1 MKVLLIG
8 SGGREHALAWKLD
21 QSPLVTD
28 LTCAPGNA
36 GISEIAATV
45 AIAADDIPTL
55 LGLIQRE
62 NYDFVVVGP
71 EAPLALGIVDELQE
85 RGVKVF
91 GPTEAAAQLESSKS
105 FTKALCDKYDI
116 PTAKYGV
123 FTDIKEAKAFLK
135 TMDAPYVLK
144 ADGLAAGKGVVI
156 PETLKEANAELD
168 EFFSG
173 KFGDA
178 GQKVLIEEF
187 MHGEEASFFAISDGK
202 TALPLIAAQDHKR
215 AYDGDK
221 GPNTGGMGAYSPAP
235 VFTDEVF
242 ADVMANIIQ
251 PTIDGM
257 AKDGHPFVGVLF
269 AGLMITKD
277 GPKLIEYNARFGD
290 PECQVMMRRLHSDLM
305 EIFIAAEAGKLKKL
319 KAPTWTDNPVVNVVM
334 AAKGYPGTY
343 KKGTKI
349 NGTENAEI
357 GDPDIVVFHA
367 GTKRDEEGQLL
378 SNGGRVL
385 NVTAEGETIEEAVKK
400 AYDAVEAIDWKDG
413 FYRTDIAHHAL
424 KRS

>member
-123 FTDIKEAKAFLK
+123 FTGVKEAKAFLK

-156 PETLKEANAELD
+156 PETLKEANAELE

-215 AYDGDK
+215 AHDGDK

-349 NGTENAEI
+349 NGIENAEI
-357 GDPDIVVFHA
+357 GNSDVVVFHA
-367 GTKRDEEGQLL
+367 GTKRDEDGQLL

-400 AYDAVEAIDWKDG
+400 AYAAVEAIDWKDG

-424 KRS
+424 NRS